1 MERIRAWVKSIE
13 DINLSLQ
20 ERMFRLLT
28 SVSLTVL
35 LAVMVVCALVGESAE
50 VLIVLGLS
58 WCAAFLITVVSAR
71 LNRVDIGIQMTGA
84 VLMYLIL
91 PVSFFYGGGING
103 GSASWFIFVFVYI
116 CLMMSGRV
124 RVAFMVTGVIVTGG
138 CYLLADTHPEL
149 VTGHADNMA
158 YLDSF
163 ASIILLSA
171 LICVM
176 FLFQR
181 NAFEEQNRLAEEQKK
196 EIMELNERQNHF
208 FSSMSHEIRTPI
220 NTIIGLNEMTL
231 REDISDEVAENS
243 LNIQGASR
251 ILLSLINDIL
261 DMSKIESG
269 QMTIVDA
276 PYDAGEM
283 LSEIVNMIWSQ
294 AKEKGLAFHVDID
307 PSLPAA
313 MIGDE
318 VRIKQVLINILNNA
332 VKYTEEGSVS
342 LSVQCKKK
350 DDKRI
355 SVIYSVKDTGSGI
368 RKESIPHLFSAFRR
382 VDEEKNR
389 YIQGTGLGLSIVK
402 QLVELMDGEI
412 TVDSIYTKGSTFV
425 VILEQGIENET
436 AIGNLNLAQHRSSE
450 RRRTYVKSFEAPKA
464 RVLIVDDN
472 EVNLLVAKKL
482 LRETGMQVDTVTS
495 GEECLQKSMFVHYD
509 LVFMDHLMPEMDGV
523 ECLHALRAQVGGL
536 NTETPVVVL
545 TANAGSDAVAMYE
558 REGFDDCLLKPV
570 SSELLE
576 QAALKFL
583 PEELV
588 NVTVENQILETENL
602 VRKGLRKRPVRI
614 TTESVC
620 DLPEK
625 MIEKQAVS
633 ILPCLVHTE
642 GGVFQDGVE
651 IGANA
656 AITYIEELGKNAWAS
671 EPDVPDYI
679 GFFARELEQAQNV
692 IHIAGGKG
700 ASGAYPKAMA
710 ASQTFGNVTVI
721 NSAQMS
727 SGLGFLVLHASQMAE
742 QGMPAREIVK
752 NIEAMRARIRT
763 TFLLDSTKYLK
774 RNGRI
779 PKRAN
784 IICEAFMLHP
794 CVAMTEH
801 GMQMQKLYPGKR
813 STAWRHYISERL
825 RDAARIDTSLLFIA
839 YSGLSIRDIEEIEEQ
854 VNLRLPFE
862 RIIRQRV
869 TPSSTTM
876 FGPGTFGLIYAMK
889 ER

>member
-91 PVSFFYGGGING
+91 PVSFFFGGGING

-124 RVAFMVTGVIVTGG
+124 RVVFMVTGVIVTGG

-436 AIGNLNLAQHRSSE
+436 AIGNLNLAQHRSSD
-450 RRRTYVKSFEAPKA
+450 RRRAYVKSFEAPKA

-482 LRETGMQVDTVTS
+482 LRDTGMQVDTVTS

-651 IGANA
+651 IGADMFLKSTNVNGVYDKDPNKFA
-656 AITYIEELGKNAWAS
+656 DAVKYDKVTHS
-671 EPDVPDYI
+671 EV
-679 GFFARELEQAQNV
+679 LEKDLKV
-692 IHIAGGKG
+692 MD
-700 ASGAYPKAMA
+700 STA
-710 ASQTFGNVTVI
+710 AS
-721 NSAQMS
+721 
-727 SGLGFLVLHASQMAE
+727 LC
-742 QGMPAREIVK
+742 R
-752 NIEAMRARIRT
+752 
-763 TFLLDSTKYLK
+763 D
-774 RNGRI
+774 NGI
-779 PKRAN
+779 K
-784 IICEAFMLHP
+784 I
-794 CVAMTEH
+794 
-801 GMQMQKLYPGKR
+801 
-813 STAWRHYISERL
+813 
-825 RDAARIDTSLLFIA
+825 
-839 YSGLSIRDIEEIEEQ
+839 
-854 VNLRLPFE
+854 
-862 RIIRQRV
+862 
-869 TPSSTTM
+869 
-876 FGPGTFGLIYAMK
+876 K
-889 ER
+889 E